1 MIDSL
6 NTITACIKEYEQ
18 SDLIHL
24 ERLNNLLKVLTSN
37 LYYLESQRADYHAK
51 FQSIIH
57 TLTKEGKS
65 VSRAENEAHT
75 RVPEMYLLRRTLD
88 AAYRC
93 ADAIRTNISYM
104 KNEKR
109 NS

>member
-1 MIDSL
+1 MIDTLTVVSS
-6 NTITACIKEYEQ
+6 CIEEYEA

-24 ERLNNLLKVLTSN
+24 DRLNNLLKTLTSN
-37 LYYLESQRADYHAK
+37 LYYLEAERANYHNK

-57 TLTKEGKS
+57 KLTKEGKS
-65 VSRAENEAHT
+65 VSRAENEAHVQ
-75 RVPEMYLLRRTLD
+75 VPEMYLLRRTLD

-109 NS
+109 NT